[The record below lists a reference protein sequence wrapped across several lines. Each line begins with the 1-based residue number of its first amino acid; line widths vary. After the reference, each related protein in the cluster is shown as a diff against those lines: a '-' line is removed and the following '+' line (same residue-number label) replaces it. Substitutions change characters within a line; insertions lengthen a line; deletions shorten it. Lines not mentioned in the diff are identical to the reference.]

1 MSLHSRIRI
10 ALRHSPSLEPA
21 DRSER
26 GDTLVEVLMTLIVLS
41 ICALALII
49 AFSTSL
55 SASIT
60 HRSLAANDVVLRSAA
75 ETALS
80 LIQQQSNPAYVSCA
94 SPSDY
99 NKLIFG
105 TPSNYTVSIAV
116 TYWNATN
123 SSFDPG
129 VTQTECNS
137 SSVNEPELITLTV
150 KNISNNT
157 QVWTNFVV
165 DARGQLSASAF
176 RVTAVSPSSLGQG
189 VSNQTLSVTGT
200 GFVNGAT
207 VTFSGSGITVNSST
221 YVSATA
227 INVNVSVS
235 DSAPSGTRTITV
247 TNPDGS
253 NATSGPIFTVTGAL
267 NVNSVSPSSLGQGV
281 SNQTLSVTGTGFVNG
296 ATVTFSGSGITVNS
310 STYVSA
316 TAINV
321 NVSVSDSAPSGTRTI
336 TVTNPDGSNAT
347 SGPIFTVT
355 GTSTVLHVHN
365 MVGSVEGGSV
375 KQSWGA
381 LVTVYVQDSNGNP
394 VSGVTVTGSWD
405 TRNDSYDLSCTTDS
419 SGSCQFYDGVSLQ
432 LGANDKSRTFTVSGL
447 SLSGYTYSIG
457 ANWATPAS
465 ATANQPG

>member
-253 NATSGPIFTVTGAL
+253 NATSGPIFTVTG
-267 NVNSVSPSSLGQGV
+267 
-281 SNQTLSVTGTGFVNG
+281 
-296 ATVTFSGSGITVNS
+296 
-310 STYVSA
+310 
-316 TAINV
+316 
-321 NVSVSDSAPSGTRTI
+321 
-336 TVTNPDGSNAT
+336 
-347 SGPIFTVT
+347 
-355 GTSTVLHVHN
+355 TSTVLHVHN